1 MQEDI
6 IGKII
11 NGKYEIEREINHGN
25 MGVIYRARRLEDN
38 TPVALKFPSQ
48 STSLEKFRQI
58 AVLSS
63 SLESPGIVKVYEHGG
78 VSEPFI
84 VMEYLDGETLS
95 DFLSRHRR
103 LSPKRAAAI
112 ALECSRILQYLHSR
126 GVVHN
131 DIKPANIFI
140 LRTGKIKLLDL
151 GVAKADSL
159 PGVPTG
165 GEFGGSPEYSA
176 PERRQGISTPET
188 DVYSLGKTLL
198 EMLTGHTFVD
208 GRWPALPPTLVQ
220 IVKKCLQVRPQM
232 RYRNMEALAEDI
244 ERFMTR
250 QQGLRREIPFTGLWV
265 GLIFLAL
272 GLAIVSIV
280 VLLR

>member
-6 IGKII
+6 VGKII
-11 NGKYEIEREINHGN
+11 KGKYEIEREINHGN

-48 STSLEKFRQI
+48 STSLEKFRQV
-58 AVLSS
+58 AVLSN

-78 VSEPFI
+78 VDEPFI
-84 VMEYLDGETLS
+84 VMEYLDGEPLS

-112 ALECSRILQYLHSR
+112 ALACSRILRYLHSR

-131 DIKPANIFI
+131 DVKPANIFI
-140 LRTGKIKLLDL
+140 LRTGEIKLLDL
-151 GVAKADSL
+151 GVAKTESL
-159 PGVPTG
+159 PGVSVSS
-165 GEFGGSPEYSA
+165 EFGGSPEYSA
-176 PERRQGISTPET
+176 PERRQGVSTPET

-198 EMLTGHTFVD
+198 EMLTGHTFVA
-208 GRWPALPPTLVQ
+208 GRWPVLPATLVK
-220 IVKKCLQVRPQM
+220 IVKKCLQARPQM

-265 GLIFLAL
+265 ILILVALAL
-272 GLAIVSIV
+272 AAATLVILFI
-280 VLLR
+280 